1 MALATIEIHKTDV
14 DPRKWEEIL
23 DAFCEEPV
31 IEIPRGGTGPGPCKL
46 RVVERIELT
55 VQIAEFYDDSGLI
68 VSSGVSQLEYRRP
81 TDGN

>member
-31 IEIPRGGTGPGPCKL
+31 IEIPRGGTGPGPC
-46 RVVERIELT
+46 
-55 VQIAEFYDDSGLI
+55 
-68 VSSGVSQLEYRRP
+68 
-81 TDGN
+81 